1 MLNHNKASKNIDKDL
16 TSRELLFAKIIRD
29 ADKIDIFRII
39 ADEKYSM
46 ESIFWYNTWNT
57 KEIKKEI
64 LDEFYEGHEL
74 DYSMIKNN
82 ADVLVT
88 FYAYMNDLNFEY
100 SKDIVIKN
108 KYLEKFTKRATE
120 KFESENVKKCAR
132 NMLKEIHN

>member
-1 MLNHNKASKNIDKDL
+1 
-16 TSRELLFAKIIRD
+16 
-29 ADKIDIFRII
+29 
-39 ADEKYSM
+39 
-46 ESIFWYNTWNT
+46 
-57 KEIKKEI
+57 
-64 LDEFYEGHEL
+64 
-74 DYSMIKNN
+74 MIKNN

-120 KFESENVKKCAR
+120 KFESENVKECAR